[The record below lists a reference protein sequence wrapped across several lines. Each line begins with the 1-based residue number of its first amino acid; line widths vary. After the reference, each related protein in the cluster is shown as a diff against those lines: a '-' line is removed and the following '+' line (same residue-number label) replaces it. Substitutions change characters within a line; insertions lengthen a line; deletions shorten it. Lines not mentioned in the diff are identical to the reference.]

1 MEKIAPQG
9 PVYQAGT
16 LSGNPLAMRAG
27 LETLALTEA
36 PGFYE
41 HLERRSERLAAG
53 MADAAARAG
62 VPVTLHRVGSMM
74 CTFFTPG
81 PVTDW
86 SGASTADTGAY
97 AAWFRAL
104 LSRGVY
110 VAPSQFEA
118 WFLSSAHTEED
129 IDVTV
134 EAAAEAFAE
143 VRKES

>member
-1 MEKIAPQG
+1 MEKVAPQG

-27 LETLALTEA
+27 LETLALTET

-41 HLERRSERLAAG
+41 DLERSSSRLAAG
-53 MADAAARAG
+53 IADAASRAG
-62 VPVTLHRVGSMM
+62 VSVTLHRVGSMM
-74 CTFFTPG
+74 TTFFTPG

-86 SGASTADTGAY
+86 SGASAADTGAY
-97 AAWFRAL
+97 AVWFRAL

-118 WFLSSAHTEED
+118 LFLSSTHTEND

-134 EAAAEAFAE
+134 EAAAEAFAQ